1 MSESLTIEVRNT
13 YDAIASAAEA
23 AEAWLEQNGAGPQ
36 AAFVILL
43 AIEELVTNC
52 IKYAWDDA
60 AEHTVVLVLAAEV
73 QSVRLTVIDDGR
85 AFDPLAAP
93 PPNLS
98 TDVRERPIGGL
109 GLHMLREMADEI
121 VYKRRD
127 GTNRLTLTK
136 RTAPKPC

>member
-1 MSESLTIEVRNT
+1 M
-13 YDAIASAAEA
+13 ASAAEA
-23 AEAWLEQNGAGPQ
+23 AEAWLEQNGAEPQ

-60 AEHTVVLVLAAEV
+60 GEHTVVLVLAAEA

-85 AFDPLAAP
+85 AFDPLDAP

-127 GTNRLTLTK
+127 GTNRVTLTK

>member
-1 MSESLTIEVRNT
+1 M
-13 YDAIASAAEA
+13 
-23 AEAWLEQNGAGPQ
+23 
-36 AAFVILL
+36 
-43 AIEELVTNC
+43 
-52 IKYAWDDA
+52 
-60 AEHTVVLVLAAEV
+60 LAAEV